1 MGQQKQNIFLCTL
14 RYYGVW
20 QQEKDDV
27 QKKLNCQT
35 KIFSQINISN
45 SFDFTGSQPGSLSPE
60 VENSNSSGFTVQRG
74 RAVPTLTSV
83 HQSSN
88 AATSNSQQSSADLY
102 KSDKEQFNKDTKSDE
117 LGEEGDNSLLNQVS
131 FFTKTRSKL
140 LQSYARCSQKSLKTQ
155 IDSCV

>member
-1 MGQQKQNIFLCTL
+1 M
-14 RYYGVW
+14 
-20 QQEKDDV
+20 
-27 QKKLNCQT
+27 
-35 KIFSQINISN
+35 
-45 SFDFTGSQPGSLSPE
+45 
-60 VENSNSSGFTVQRG
+60 QRG

-131 FFTKTRSKL
+131 FFSLKQD
-140 LQSYARCSQKSLKTQ
+140 QSYYNPTLTAVRR
-155 IDSCV
+155 V

>member
-1 MGQQKQNIFLCTL
+1 MVAGKRWCT
-14 RYYGVW
+14 
-20 QQEKDDV
+20 
-27 QKKLNCQT
+27 KKIDCQT

-131 FFTKTRSKL
+131 FFT
-140 LQSYARCSQKSLKTQ
+140 
-155 IDSCV
+155 

>member
-1 MGQQKQNIFLCTL
+1 MVAG
-14 RYYGVW
+14 
-20 QQEKDDV
+20 
-27 QKKLNCQT
+27 KKMMYKKINCQT

-45 SFDFTGSQPGSLSPE
+45 SSDFTGSQPGSLSPE
-60 VENSNSSGFTVQRG
+60 VDTNSSGFTVQRG

-131 FFTKTRSKL
+131 FFH
-140 LQSYARCSQKSLKTQ
+140 
-155 IDSCV
+155 

>member
-1 MGQQKQNIFLCTL
+1 MCTL
-14 RYYGVW
+14 RYYGSRK
-20 QQEKDDV
+20 KDDV

-45 SFDFTGSQPGSLSPE
+45 SSDFTGSQPGSLSPE

-140 LQSYARCSQKSLKTQ
+140 LQSYARCN
-155 IDSCV
+155 

>member
-1 MGQQKQNIFLCTL
+1 M
-14 RYYGVW
+14 
-20 QQEKDDV
+20 
-27 QKKLNCQT
+27 
-35 KIFSQINISN
+35 
-45 SFDFTGSQPGSLSPE
+45 
-60 VENSNSSGFTVQRG
+60 QRG

-131 FFTKTRSKL
+131 FFFTKTRSKL
-140 LQSYARCSQKSLKTQ
+140 LQSYARCS
-155 IDSCV
+155 

>member
-1 MGQQKQNIFLCTL
+1 MMYK
-14 RYYGVW
+14 
-20 QQEKDDV
+20 
-27 QKKLNCQT
+27 KKLNCQT

-140 LQSYARCSQKSLKTQ
+140 LLSYARCS
-155 IDSCV
+155 